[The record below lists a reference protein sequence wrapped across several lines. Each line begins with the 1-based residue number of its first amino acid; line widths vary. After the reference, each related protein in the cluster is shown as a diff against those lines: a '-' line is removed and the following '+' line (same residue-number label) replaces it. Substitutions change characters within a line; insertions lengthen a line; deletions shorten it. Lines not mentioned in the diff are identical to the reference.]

1 MPRHWLK
8 PPWNPHLQNNS
19 LCLHL
24 HSPPSSP
31 PPHNGTHTY
40 KKEYTCTH
48 RPARQ
53 SPDRSWPCCIPLHPA
68 PLHTQWYTGTFT
80 YKKKHTC
87 THGPARQSP
96 GGSWPCCIPLHPAPS
111 GAAAAARTRQ
121 PAWCERSC
129 TPPPSPP
136 SATSSPPN
144 ASCTDP
150 AGRCAPPQTLAARQR
165 ARVGLWDMFTFF
177 SSYLCKTWIM
187 FTLFSSYP
195 PRQSA
200 CVGLWIMFTLFSS
213 YPCKTKCMC
222 GSVDY
227 VLCLLIPARQRACVG
242 LWIMFTLFSSYLCKT
257 LIMFTLF
264 SSYPCKTKCMCGS
277 VDYVHSLLI
286 ISLQD
291 KVHVWV
297 CGLCS
302 LSSHHISARQ
312 SACVGLWIMFTLFF
326 IISL

>member
-1 MPRHWLK
+1 
-8 PPWNPHLQNNS
+8 
-19 LCLHL
+19 
-24 HSPPSSP
+24 
-31 PPHNGTHTY
+31 
-40 KKEYTCTH
+40 
-48 RPARQ
+48 
-53 SPDRSWPCCIPLHPA
+53 
-68 PLHTQWYTGTFT
+68 
-80 YKKKHTC
+80 
-87 THGPARQSP
+87 
-96 GGSWPCCIPLHPAPS
+96 
-111 GAAAAARTRQ
+111 
-121 PAWCERSC
+121 
-129 TPPPSPP
+129 
-136 SATSSPPN
+136 
-144 ASCTDP
+144 
-150 AGRCAPPQTLAARQR
+150 
-165 ARVGLWDMFTFF
+165 MFTFF

-227 VLCLLIPARQRACVG
+227 VHCLLIPARQRACVG

-277 VDYVHSLLI
+277 VDYVHSPLI

-297 CGLCS
+297 CGLCL
-302 LSSHHISARQ
+302 LSSHHIPVRQ
-312 SACVGLWIMFTLFF
+312 SACVGLWIMFTLLSSPLALLFLCLF
-326 IISL
+326 PIKTCMCTHACM